1 MIAPDDLA
9 LQLVDSFADAP
20 AQPRT
25 EAAPLRAAPP
35 APLGP
40 ETPVGTGRDQDTGA
54 GRLDLLATL
63 RARRANRVWSPEPL
77 AAPLLADIIA
87 EGVEA
92 DAEEWPDEQPYTPLE
107 ITVVA
112 FRVAGLAPAVHR
124 FDGLART
131 ARPVMELPPPQRRHT
146 LTLQAEFAD
155 APVIVSVAVDLRT
168 AEARDGG
175 HGYRTL
181 LTRAGAAVH
190 TMWLAGVSH
199 GLTGSAF
206 AGFIPAS
213 VRTPLRSD
221 GTSRQQVFALALGHP
236 PAAPPGGGPAAP

>member
-9 LQLVDSFADAP
+9 FQLVDSFASAP
-20 AQPRT
+20 ASPRT
-25 EAAPLRAAPP
+25 EAAPWRAAPP

-40 ETPVGTGRDQDTGA
+40 AVEVGQEPDPGA
-54 GRLDLLATL
+54 PRLDLAATL
-63 RARRANRVWSPEPL
+63 QTRRANRVWSPEPL
-77 AAPLLADIIA
+77 PAPLLADIIG

-92 DAEEWPDEQPYTPLE
+92 DVEEWPDEQPYTPLE

-112 FRVAGLAPAVHR
+112 FRVTGLAPAVHH
-124 FDGLART
+124 FDGLTRT
-131 ARPVMELPPPQRRHT
+131 ARPVMELPPPEQRRS
-146 LTLQAEFAD
+146 LTLQAEFGD
-155 APVIVSVAVDLRT
+155 APAIVSVAVDLRT

-181 LTRAGAAVH
+181 LTRTGAAVH

-206 AGFIPAS
+206 AGFIPAA
-213 VRTPLRSD
+213 VRTPLRTD
-221 GTSRQQVFALALGHP
+221 GTSRQQVFALALGYP
-236 PAAPPGGGPAAP
+236 PAAPPGGESAAP